1 MNEIAV
7 IKQLPVIT
15 EKIKEVGK
23 ELDDRLEK
31 LDLDNL
37 VCDENSKK
45 EIKSLK
51 VELGKEF
58 KEFENQRKEIKNK
71 IMEPYEAFNKTYE
84 EEIKVKYQNADRT
97 LGDKI
102 NEVESELKHK
112 KEVEVK
118 EYFEELLESNNID
131 FIEFHQT
138 NITITLTSTLKK
150 LKEQAKDFVD
160 NVVKELAIIDTQDYK
175 DEILIEYKK
184 DLNLN
189 KAVLD
194 VVNRHKELDELERIK
209 ESAKETV
216 ELEEKAIEKVD
227 EVLQAPTEEDVI
239 EGQISIDEFEQE
251 EVFETTF
258 KVRGTGLQIREL
270 KMFLENGGFDY
281 ESITD

>member
-138 NITITLTSTLKK
+138 NITITLT
-150 LKEQAKDFVD
+150 
-160 NVVKELAIIDTQDYK
+160 
-175 DEILIEYKK
+175 
-184 DLNLN
+184 
-189 KAVLD
+189 
-194 VVNRHKELDELERIK
+194 
-209 ESAKETV
+209 
-216 ELEEKAIEKVD
+216 
-227 EVLQAPTEEDVI
+227 
-239 EGQISIDEFEQE
+239 
-251 EVFETTF
+251 
-258 KVRGTGLQIREL
+258 
-270 KMFLENGGFDY
+270 
-281 ESITD
+281 

>member
-281 ESITD
+281 ESITE

>member
-7 IKQLPVIT
+7 IKQLPIIT

-23 ELDDRLEK
+23 KLDERIEK
-31 LDLDNL
+31 LDLENL
-37 VCDENSKK
+37 VCDEKNKK
-45 EIKSLK
+45 EIKDLK

-58 KEFENQRKEIKNK
+58 KEFEKQRKEIKNK
-71 IMEPYEAFNKTYE
+71 IMEPYEIFNKTYE
-84 EEIKVKYQNADRT
+84 EEIKEKYQDADKT
-97 LGDKI
+97 LENKI

-112 KEVEVK
+112 KELEVK
-118 EYFEELLESNNID
+118 EYFEELLKSNSID
-131 FIEFHQT
+131 FIEFHQV
-138 NITITLTSTLKK
+138 NLNITLTVTAKK
-150 LKEQAKDFVD
+150 LKEQVKSFVD

-194 VVNRHKELDELERIK
+194 VVNRHKELDKLERIK

-227 EVLQAPTEEDVI
+227 EVLQAPTEEDVAK
-239 EGQISIDEFEQE
+239 GQMNIDEFDQE
-251 EVFETTF
+251 EIYETTF
-258 KVRGTGLQIREL
+258 KVRGTALQIREL
-270 KMFLENGGFDY
+270 KMFLENGGFEY

>member
-1 MNEIAV
+1 MSEIAV

-23 ELDDRLEK
+23 ELDERLEK

-37 VCDENSKK
+37 VCDEESKK
-45 EIKSLK
+45 DIKNLK

-71 IMEPYEAFNKTYE
+71 IMEPYEIFNKTYE
-84 EEIKVKYQNADRT
+84 EEIKIKYQIADRT

-102 NEVESELKHK
+102 NEVESELKHQ

-118 EYFEELLESNNID
+118 EYFKELLESNNID

-150 LKEQAKDFVD
+150 LKEQVKEFVD
-160 NVVKELAIIDTQDYK
+160 NVVKELAIIETQDYK

-184 DLNLN
+184 DLDLN

-194 VVNRHKELDELERIK
+194 VVNRHKELDELEK
-209 ESAKETV
+209 EKELAKEK
-216 ELEEKAIEKVD
+216 EMQDEKIIAKVD
-227 EVLQAPTEEDVI
+227 EVLNAPKELDE
-239 EGQISIDEFEQE
+239 EFEVE
-251 EVFETTF
+251 YVETKF
-258 KVRGTGLQIREL
+258 FVKGTIKQIKEL
-270 KMFLENGGFDY
+270 KKFLEEGGFEY